1 MRFRYCELVE
11 AVGVEPTSENTFKV
25 ISPSA
30 SARRFSPMQASDSPA
45 CIGQPLNCQWI
56 GTTSKD
62 RSLLS

>member
-1 MRFRYCELVE
+1 
-11 AVGVEPTSENTFKV
+11 
-25 ISPSA
+25 
-30 SARRFSPMQASDSPA
+30 MQASDSPA